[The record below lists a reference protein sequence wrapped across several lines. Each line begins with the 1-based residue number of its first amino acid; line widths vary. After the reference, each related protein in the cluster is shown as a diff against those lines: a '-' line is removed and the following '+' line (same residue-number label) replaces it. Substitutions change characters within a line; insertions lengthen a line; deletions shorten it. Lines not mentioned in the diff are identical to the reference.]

1 MTPLRSAP
9 SSSLRRNNWHGLDLC
24 SFSVLL
30 MDSER
35 PVPAER
41 IVAVALLTR
50 PELLGLGAAF
60 KRAWPVV
67 ETPGVNGLL
76 DAVDA
81 ADRQFRQE
89 KELPKR
95 SSKEGL

>member
-1 MTPLRSAP
+1 M
-9 SSSLRRNNWHGLDLC
+9 N
-24 SFSVLL
+24 
-30 MDSER
+30 SER
-35 PVPAER
+35 LVPAER

-60 KRAWPVV
+60 ERAWPVV
-67 ETPGVNGLL
+67 ETPGLNGLL

-89 KELPKR
+89 RKSRKR
-95 SSKEGL
+95 NSENGL